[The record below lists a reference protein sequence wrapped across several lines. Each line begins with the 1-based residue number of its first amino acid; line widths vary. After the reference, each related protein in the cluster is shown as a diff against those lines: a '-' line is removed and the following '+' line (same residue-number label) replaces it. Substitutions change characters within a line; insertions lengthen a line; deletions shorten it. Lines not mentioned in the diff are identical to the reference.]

1 MKKNKLIIF
10 LCIFGFIIFLFRI
23 NHKEVLL
30 YRKANG
36 LYQVSQSKK
45 YKITSLY
52 DINFQTNGKN
62 IVLFSDFRNLY
73 FYNTKNKYKKKI
85 IDYPNTFLIL
95 DDNTFLVLDK
105 NYTLYV
111 IKNNFKNFVEK
122 NVKKIMFLTDHT
134 ILYKYK
140 NDNIV
145 YNVSTRRKS
154 IINGMDSYTFSSNKH
169 NMIIKDNNDYS
180 IYSMKKNK
188 IILKLTDID
197 EYLCINRDC
206 NNLYYV
212 KDKKLYS
219 TLYKNQILDNNIYR
233 ILYNNKEQLLYS
245 KYENNKYVLY
255 YKDGLKKSVNIDKRN
270 YEYTDVSMYGNKIH
284 YLVGGIFVER
294 TVLKIR
300 REIENVSHLINH
312 NGVVF
317 LLKGDDL
324 YEDNTLLVNNVV
336 SSSIKFSHKKIY
348 YLKKTKKGNDLY
360 YRIGNRE
367 KLISNNVYNY
377 VIINDTI
384 YYLSN
389 YDDIISSGEL
399 YSYRFRC
406 KLVDKDVSEILSLDS

>member
-10 LCIFGFIIFLFRI
+10 LCVFVFIIFLFRT

-62 IVLFSDFRNLY
+62 IVLFSDFRNLIY
-73 FYNTKNKYKKKI
+73 YNTKTKYKKRI
-85 IDYPNTFLIL
+85 IDYPNEFLIV
-95 DDNTFLVLDK
+95 DNNSFIVLDK
-105 NYTLYV
+105 NNTLYV
-111 IKNNFKNFVEK
+111 IKNNFKYFVEK
-122 NVKKIMFLTDHT
+122 NVGKVVVLTNHN

-140 NDNIV
+140 NDNII
-145 YNVSTRRKS
+145 YNIYTRKKS
-154 IINGMDSYTFSSNKH
+154 IINRMDSYTFSYNKN
-169 NMIIKDNNDYS
+169 NMIIKNNNDYS
-180 IYSMKKNK
+180 IYNMNKNK
-188 IILKLTDID
+188 IIRKLKDID

-206 NNLYYV
+206 NSLYYV
-212 KDKKLYS
+212 KDKRLYS

-233 ILYNNKEQLLYS
+233 ILYNSKEQLLYS
-245 KYENNKYVLY
+245 KYENSKYILY
-255 YKDGLKKSVNIDKRN
+255 YKDGLKKSVKIDKRN
-270 YEYTDVSMYGNKIH
+270 YEYTNISIDGNKIH

-294 TVLKIR
+294 TLLKVR
-300 REIENVSHLINH
+300 REIENVSQLINH
-312 NGVVF
+312 NGIFF

-360 YRIGNRE
+360 YKIGNRE
-367 KLISNNVYNY
+367 KLISHNVYNY
-377 VIINDTI
+377 VIIDDTI

-399 YSYRFRC
+399 YSYRFRA
-406 KLVDKDVSEILSLDS
+406 KLIDKDVTEILSLDS